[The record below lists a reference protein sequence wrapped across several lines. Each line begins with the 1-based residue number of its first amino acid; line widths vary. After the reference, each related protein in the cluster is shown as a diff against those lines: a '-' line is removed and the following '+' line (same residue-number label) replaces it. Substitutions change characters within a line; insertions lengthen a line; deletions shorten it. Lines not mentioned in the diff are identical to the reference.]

1 MRDMMATHERLN
13 TSAHQ
18 AREAVGKAAA
28 AAYEAL
34 PAILLA
40 AALLMPALAAFAVKS
55 AVPGNFDRQ
64 AIEARTGLSVAE
76 PADAIADQGNRALVQ
91 IREESRTSLRQNLQ
105 LPKLS

>member
-13 TSAHQ
+13 PSAHET
-18 AREAVGKAAA
+18 REAVRKAAA

-40 AALLMPALAAFAVKS
+40 AALLAPALAAFAVKS
-55 AVPGNFDRQ
+55 AVPADLDRK
-64 AIEARTGLSVAE
+64 ALEVRTGQSIAE
-76 PADAIADQGNRALVQ
+76 QGNEALVR
-91 IREESRTSLRQNLQ
+91 IREESRETLRQNIT